1 MFWKHKQKKQTPSR
15 NRIDDLANK
24 LQQENKIDQLE
35 MELFK
40 FDPTILEGY
49 EKESWYH
56 LYGIIPFR
64 QGNRDLS
71 FQRFQEGIKHCPD
84 SASLLF
90 SLGQEYEFKADTDQM
105 FRCFDRAKFPKAPA
119 QYALAQARYAYL
131 WNQYKKAISYI
142 EPLISVYFELKILD
156 DTFLHIRGI
165 PFFSQTWAYLAAHY
179 LLIDELSELKNIT
192 TRAEAE
198 CSNFDFAYLKAELKG
213 IESGDFSDLEQRLES
228 SVAQSEKNNWPS
240 GYHAMR
246 LSILKSQAT
255 DSPEEAERML
265 DSVILHENDF
275 PWLDDMRLLAKCEL
289 AHRLTD
295 SGREDAL
302 VQQFVKRQQLLFEPD
317 NAINFNLLKYQENL
331 KGWYQENRK
340 IRKSH

>member
-213 IESGDFSDLEQRLES
+213 IESGDFSDLEQRLER
-228 SVAQSEKNNWPS
+228 SVAQSGKNNWPS

>member
-1 MFWKHKQKKQTPSR
+1 MFWKHKREKPAPSK
-15 NRIDDLANK
+15 NRINDLANR

-35 MELFK
+35 TELLK
-40 FDPTILEGY
+40 FDPTILEGD

-56 LYGIIPFR
+56 LHGIIPFR
-64 QGNRDLS
+64 QGNRDLA
-71 FQRFQEGIKHCPD
+71 FQRFQEGTRHCPD
-84 SASLLF
+84 SAFLWF
-90 SLGQEYEFKADTDQM
+90 SLGQEYEFRAETDQM

-131 WNQYKKAISYI
+131 WNQYEKAISYV
-142 EPLISVYFELKILD
+142 EPLVSVYFELKILD

-165 PFFSQTWAYLAAHY
+165 PFFSQTWAYLAALY
-179 LLIDELSELKNIT
+179 LLIDNLSELKTIT
-192 TRAEAE
+192 ARAEAE
-198 CSNFDFAYLKAELKG
+198 CSNFDFDYLRAELKG
-213 IESGDFSDLEQRLES
+213 IESGDFSDLKQRLER
-228 SVAQSEKNNWPS
+228 SVAQSEKNNWPA

-255 DSPEEAERML
+255 DSPEEAELML

-289 AHRLTD
+289 AHRVND
-295 SGREDAL
+295 SSREEAL
-302 VQQFVKRQQLLFEPD
+302 QQQFVKKQQLLFEPD

-340 IRKSH
+340 TQTFY

>member
-1 MFWKHKQKKQTPSR
+1 MFWKQKRKKSTPSK

-24 LQQENKIDQLE
+24 LQQENKIDRLE
-35 MELFK
+35 TELFK
-40 FDPTILEGY
+40 FDPTILEGD

-64 QGNRDLS
+64 QGNRDLA

-84 SASLLF
+84 SAFLWF
-90 SLGQEYEFKADTDQM
+90 SLGQEYEFRAETDQM

-131 WNQYKKAISYI
+131 WNQYEKAISYV
-142 EPLISVYFELKILD
+142 EPLISVYFKLKILD
-156 DTFLHIRGI
+156 DTFLYIRGI
-165 PFFSQTWAYLAAHY
+165 PFFSQTWAYLAAFH
-179 LLIDELSELKNIT
+179 LLIDDLSELKNIT

-213 IESGDFSDLEQRLES
+213 IESGDFSDLMQMLER

-246 LSILKSQAT
+246 LSILKSQGT
-255 DSPEEAERML
+255 YSPDESERML
-265 DSVILHENDF
+265 DAVTLNENDF
-275 PWLDDMRLLAKCEL
+275 PWLNDMRLLAKCEL
-289 AHRLTD
+289 AHRLND
-295 SGREDAL
+295 SSREDAL
-302 VQQFVKRQQLLFEPD
+302 VKQFVKRQQMLFEPD

-340 IRKSH
+340 THTFR